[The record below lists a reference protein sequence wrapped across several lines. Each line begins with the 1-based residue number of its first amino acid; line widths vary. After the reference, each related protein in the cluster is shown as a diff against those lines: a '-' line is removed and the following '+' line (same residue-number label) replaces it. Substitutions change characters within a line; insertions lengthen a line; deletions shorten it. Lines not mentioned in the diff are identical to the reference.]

1 MFKKG
6 LAVLTLSALLV
17 GCSTDTNT
25 ETNKEGKESK
35 AEVGEVFL
43 KSDKWNV
50 GSQEVLESFVKQG
63 IVEDEDVL
71 NAVLEE
77 LLEKYYTV
85 SDKEI
90 KAKEQELLDF
100 QKVVGEELSE
110 TFLEDNKEYIKS
122 LTQIDKAFK
131 DIVEVTT
138 EDEDK
143 VYEVIKDKYEVVDV
157 FVVEGA
163 DEDKDKIMKDLKGK
177 TKEEVEEYA
186 KQYEGSETVNISIL
200 NYTKEDLYGTEE
212 DKKSFTKAGDVLEQN
227 QNGVYNGLILLSKET
242 IKKED
247 ILPRIQETARFEK
260 VGDTAD
266 IVKKLAEKNKVEI
279 TEDLQKLMDN
289 YKENL
294 SQQEGEG
301 LGEEDEEVIN
311 SLIEEEEDKD
321 N

>member
-17 GCSTDTNT
+17 GCSTNTNT
-25 ETNKEGKESK
+25 NNEDKESK
-35 AEVGEVFL
+35 VEVGEVFL
-43 KSDKWNV
+43 KSDKGNV
-50 GSQEVLESFVKQG
+50 GSKDVLNSFVKQG

-71 NAVLEE
+71 NAVLEG

-100 QKVVGEELSE
+100 QKVVGEEELSE
-110 TFLEDNKEYIKS
+110 SFLEENKDYIKS

-131 DIVEVTT
+131 DIVEVTP

-157 FVVEGA
+157 YVVEGA

-177 TKEEVEEYA
+177 SKEEVEEYA
-186 KQYEGSETVNISIL
+186 KQYEGSETVSISVL
-200 NYTKEDLYGTEE
+200 NYTKEDLHGSEE
-212 DKKSFTKAGDVLEQN
+212 DKKTFTKTGDVIEVN
-227 QNGVYNGLILLSKET
+227 KNGFYNGLILLSKDT

-266 IVKKLAEKNKVEI
+266 IVKSLAEKNKVEI
-279 TEDLQKLMDN
+279 TKELQKLMDN

-311 SLIEEEEDKD
+311 ELIEEEEDKE
-321 N
+321 

>member
-17 GCSTDTNT
+17 GCSTNTNT
-25 ETNKEGKESK
+25 NNEDKESK
-35 AEVGEVFL
+35 VDVGEVFL
-43 KSDKWNV
+43 KSDKGNV
-50 GSQEVLESFVKQG
+50 GSKDVLNSFVKQG
-63 IVEDEDVL
+63 VVEDEDVL
-71 NAVLEE
+71 NAVLEG

-100 QKVVGEELSE
+100 QKVVGEEELSE
-110 TFLEDNKEYIKS
+110 SFLEENKDYIKS

-131 DIVEVTT
+131 DIVEVTP

-177 TKEEVEEYA
+177 SKEEVEEYA
-186 KQYEGSETVNISIL
+186 KQYEGSETVSISVL
-200 NYTKEDLYGTEE
+200 NYTKEDLHGSEE
-212 DKKSFTKAGDVLEQN
+212 DKKTFTKTGDVIEVN
-227 QNGVYNGLILLSKET
+227 KNGFYNGLILLSKDT

-266 IVKKLAEKNKVEI
+266 IVKSLAEKNKVEI
-279 TEDLQKLMDN
+279 TKELQKLMDN

-311 SLIEEEEDKD
+311 ELIEEEEDKE
-321 N
+321 